1 MERLAC
7 SILGQ
12 ECQTKNAVEEAEVT
26 IGGTV
31 IGVEAAEEEET
42 GGTETGEVEGDG
54 AVVVVEVMISHGG

>member
-1 MERLAC
+1 MNEVAM
-7 SILGQ
+7 
-12 ECQTKNAVEEAEVT
+12 EEAEVA

-54 AVVVVEVMISHGG
+54 AAVVAEVMISPGG